1 MIFID
6 STNVKVYPASS
17 RGIGS
22 SLTPYNDNPESKL
35 NTENNIVE
43 LTNRLAK
50 IRNNTNSSSSVKIEH
65 SFVIS
70 DSVNDSSF
78 EVCINGYYFK
88 IKNITNYISSF
99 TSNVYAKIIVKAKS
113 TNYLVSELAGYDET
127 NKKVVDDIDT
137 NSTSGKFIAMYLDD
151 NSTLPTFGDCDCYC
165 LHILTKSDNTW
176 TIPSTSKIVITADYV
191 GLSDYNGNLHNLYE
205 YFEKDNNGNLIIKQ
219 TNKLQNTR
227 TLWGQSFDGT
237 KDVSGNLSDVSNIYP
252 KDNSTYT
259 IGDTSKKFKD
269 IYSDNAHIPSINS
282 TSITPTS
289 GTSSNLGND
298 NNRYTNTYSQTLT
311 SGEIKISST
320 SGTTN
325 YSITPSSI
333 GSKDNKPND
342 VYATN
347 VTATTITGTLNGSA
361 SSLTDSRTVTVTG
374 DASGSFTYNG
384 DSDSTLTLDVSK
396 AAALDSINVGSSTK
410 PVYFDADGKPAAISY
425 SINKDVPSDAKFT
438 DTTYDNA
445 TTTSNGLMSFED
457 KGKLDGISAN
467 ANNYVLPGATSS
479 SLGGVKLSL
488 NSDGILTISTQ

>member
-35 NTENNIVE
+35 NTENNIIE

-70 DSVNDSSF
+70 DSVSDSSF

-88 IKNITNYISSF
+88 IKNISNYISNFISD
-99 TSNVYAKIIVKAKS
+99 VYAKIIVKSKS
-113 TNYLVSELAGYDET
+113 TNYLVSELAGYDES

-151 NSTLPTFGDCDCYC
+151 NSALPTFGDCDCYC
-165 LHILTKSDNTW
+165 LHILTKSSNTW
-176 TIPSTSKIVITADYV
+176 IIPPASKIVITADYV

-237 KDVSGNLSDVSNIYP
+237 ANVSGNLKDVANIYP
-252 KDNSTYT
+252 TEDSKYT
-259 IGDTSKKFKD
+259 IGDTSKKFED
-269 IYSDNAHIPSINS
+269 VYSNNAHISSINS

-289 GTSSNLGND
+289 GTTSNLGKD
-298 NNRYTNTYSQTLT
+298 DNRYTNTYSQTST
-311 SGEIKISST
+311 SGEIKLSST
-320 SGTTN
+320 SGKTN
-325 YSITPSSI
+325 YSITSSSI
-333 GSKDNKPND
+333 GNKDNKPTD
-342 VYATN
+342 IYATN
-347 VTATTITGTLNGSA
+347 VTASKFTGTLNGSA
-361 SSLTDSRTVTVTG
+361 SSLTTARKVTVSG

-384 DSDSTLTLDVSK
+384 SNDSTLTLDVSK
-396 AAALDSINVGSSTK
+396 AAALDSTSVGSSTQ
-410 PVYFDADGKPAAISY
+410 PVYFDANGKPVAISY
-425 SINKDVPSDAKFT
+425 TISKSVPSNAVFT
-438 DTTYDNA
+438 DTTYGNA
-445 TTTSNGLMSFED
+445 TKSSAGLMSSED
-457 KGKLDGISAN
+457 KSKLDGIPAN
-467 ANNYVLPGATSS
+467 ANHYELPSASAST
-479 SLGGVKLSL
+479 LGGIKLSL
-488 NSDGILTISTQ
+488 SNGILTITI